1 MRAYRILLA
10 GLAAVCGADSLSA
23 QTPLFDT
30 TKPASTA
37 AAGQLPPMSALLPS
51 AGQVPQP
58 TEMLTAPAT
67 GLSNQ
72 AIPGA
77 VYSPWNPDVGGN
89 GPITYETYLRTGAS
103 LLADAGAFNGRL
115 QTGYVVQG
123 GGRSLLFN
131 TAGDAAWVADIGL
144 SYTFNRGERLGNPL
158 PINANSLKGSDPSSA
173 FTIPLGIRTLKRTS
187 FNFGLGRDWFLN
199 GPGVIGGES
208 CDTNWRF
215 GADFGGR
222 WGTASVG
229 FEPQAEPEGYRRR
242 QGVFH
247 GVYAGSGVNWE
258 RNIGACTLLAG
269 FRAEYSYSWTNLI
282 PPNDGD
288 IQDVNLLLMLGVR
301 F

>member
-1 MRAYRILLA
+1 MRAFRILLA
-10 GLAAVCGADSLSA
+10 GLGAVCGAASAPA
-23 QTPLFDT
+23 QTPLFN
-30 TKPASTA
+30 TKPTVPAPTMS
-37 AAGQLPPMSALLPS
+37 AGQLSPLSPP
-51 AGQVPQP
+51 AGAPPQA
-58 TEMLTAPAT
+58 TEMLTAPAS
-67 GLSNQ
+67 GLPNQ

-77 VYSPWNPDVGGN
+77 VYSPWNPEVGGN

-103 LLADAGAFNGRL
+103 ILTEAGGFNDRL
-115 QTGYVVQG
+115 QTGYVIQG

-131 TAGDAAWVADIGL
+131 TAGDAAWVLDLGL
-144 SYTFNRGERLGNPL
+144 SYTYNKGERLANPL
-158 PINANSLKGSDPSSA
+158 PIAVNSLKGSDPSN
-173 FTIPLGIRTLKRTS
+173 FDNIPAGIRTLKRTS

-199 GPGVIGGES
+199 GPGVLGGEA

-229 FEPQAEPEGYRRR
+229 FEPQDDPEGYRRR

-247 GVYAGSGVNWE
+247 GVYLGSGLNWE
-258 RNIGACTLLAG
+258 RDFGGWILLAG
-269 FRAEYSYSWTNLI
+269 FRAEYSYNWTNLI

-288 IQDVNLLLMLGVR
+288 IQDVNLLFMLGVR